1 MIRSNC
7 TLEVTHTHAQSHTYT
22 SIHEHT
28 RGTIRFNSYLSS
40 PLARYVW
47 MWIWTDVYFYYYV
60 LYVWYPAEVWYFIF
74 VNGAGW
80 NGKKSSIG
88 FYILIT
94 CLFIPMFEIGAHQF
108 LLCANSFFLSVR
120 YRDSVDRRSQCE
132 EIFTL
137 SGILGSI
144 PVTSRPV
151 RQINFVLIKWIII
164 VYLPFSPSV
173 ALSLSPECIPD
184 EKLNDNL

>member
-1 MIRSNC
+1 MRITSVLNDPIE
-7 TLEVTHTHAQSHTYT
+7 LYAWGHTHARTVAH
-22 SIHEHT
+22 IHEHT

-60 LYVWYPAEVWYFIF
+60 LNVWYPAEVWYFIF

-108 LLCANSFFLSVR
+108 LLCANSFFFIGSLPRLSWPSITMWRDIHVVR
-120 YRDSVDRRSQCE
+120 YFGQHSSHQ
-132 EIFTL
+132 
-137 SGILGSI
+137 
-144 PVTSRPV
+144 
-151 RQINFVLIKWIII
+151 
-164 VYLPFSPSV
+164 PS
-173 ALSLSPECIPD
+173 STTD
-184 EKLNDNL
+184 